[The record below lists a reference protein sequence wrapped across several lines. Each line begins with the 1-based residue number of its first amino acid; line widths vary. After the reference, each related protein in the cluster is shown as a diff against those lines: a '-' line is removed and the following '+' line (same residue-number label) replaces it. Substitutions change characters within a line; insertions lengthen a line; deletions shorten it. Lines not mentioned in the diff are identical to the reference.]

1 MDTQPAAVTRSL
13 VVELLDASGTT
24 TQFDAD
30 LHYDLHDPYA
40 VTVEFHSGVSRISWV
55 FSRDLLTEG
64 LFAPCGDCDV
74 RIWPFVD
81 TIGNAVVIV
90 QLSSPEGVARLQ
102 LRSSEVNEFIQ
113 ASRQIVAPGT
123 ESELVDL
130 DALIADLLSGV

>member
-1 MDTQPAAVTRSL
+1 MDTRPAAVDRSL

-30 LHYDLHDPYA
+30 LHYYVHDPYA
-40 VTVEFHSGVSRISWV
+40 VTVEFHSGDSRISWV

-81 TIGNAVVIV
+81 SIGNAVVIV

-102 LRSSEVNEFIQ
+102 LKSSEICEFIE
-113 ASRQIVAPGT
+113 ASREVVAPGT
-123 ESELVDL
+123 ESRLVDL
-130 DALIADLLSGV
+130 DSVVANLLDGV